1 MSFCSGTQQGVA
13 YPVSDAA
20 ISKQGD
26 TAAGDDPVANK
37 DDEYAVGPFCRNDD
51 DDSNAGNEW
60 SGAWLHDNPVTGDFG
75 NYVFELS
82 RTLTTA
88 STETDGQ
95 FTAGDTHEFG
105 VAFWDPYEMEAEG
118 WSDAGHYVSG
128 CGVQWIELELVAAE
142 NVDVNVMGGAP
153 SGALSVGY
161 LYVSMT
167 MIAIMAIWM
176 M

>member
-1 MSFCSGTQQGVA
+1 VA
-13 YPVSDAA
+13 YPVGDAV
-20 ISKQGD
+20 ITKQTD

-60 SGAWLHDNPVTGDFG
+60 SGAWLHDNPVTVGDFG

-95 FTAGDTHEFG
+95 FMAGDTHEFG
-105 VAFWDPYEMEAEG
+105 VAFWDPYEMQAEG

-128 CGVQWIELELVAAE
+128 CGFQWMELELVAAG
-142 NVDVNVMGGAP
+142 NNADVNVLGDAAT
-153 SGALSVGY
+153 SAAWSLSVGSIG
-161 LYVSMT
+161 YVFMA
-167 MIAIMAIWM
+167 MIAVMAIWM
-176 M
+176 